1 MDAINKLIEGKIDFE
16 GQKLAER
23 IYTLALAA
31 ITVLAFVV
39 GLAAQDL
46 RLTFAIVA
54 VGSLGVCTVVVP
66 PWPMFNKH
74 PVQWLPKVE
83 EKKSK

>member
-1 MDAINKLIEGKIDFE
+1 MSSINKLLEGKIDFE

-23 IYTLALAA
+23 IYTVALAA
-31 ITVLAFVV
+31 ITTLAFIAGFV
-39 GLAAQDL
+39 AQDI

-54 VGSLGVCTVVVP
+54 VGSLGVAAIVVP

-74 PVQWLPKVE
+74 PVQWLPKIE
-83 EKKSK
+83 DKKSK